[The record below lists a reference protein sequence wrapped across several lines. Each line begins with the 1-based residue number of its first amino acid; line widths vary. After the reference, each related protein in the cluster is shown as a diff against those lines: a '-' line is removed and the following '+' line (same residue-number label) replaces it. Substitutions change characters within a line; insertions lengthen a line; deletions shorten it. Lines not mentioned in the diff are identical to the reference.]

1 MPALMV
7 AKGREITAKRVK
19 GEGAEPKYVHWGTGT
34 TAPADGNTALQTP
47 RGEARVAGTSSIVQ
61 TYTNNDTYRV
71 TGTLTAT
78 GNAAI
83 TEVGLF
89 DALTGGNMYIR
100 ATFGVITLDADD
112 SIQFTIDGAYKAP

>member
-19 GEGAEPKYVHWGTGT
+19 GEGTEPKYIHWGTGT
-34 TAPADGNTALQTP
+34 TAPVDGNTALQTP
-47 RGEARVAGTSSIVQ
+47 RGEARVVGTSSIVT

-71 TGTLTAT
+71 TGVLTAT

-83 TEVGLF
+83 TEAGLF
-89 DALTGGNMYIR
+89 DALTGGNMYMR
-100 ATFGVITLDADD
+100 ATFAVINLETGD